1 MTAPFDV
8 PATDRGLA
16 LRRKVSE
23 HRFYLF
29 VTLCFC
35 LIALFAFAQTYYFR
49 WLFRTP
55 PLPFLLHVHAFVMSG
70 WVALLVVQSL
80 LISTN
85 RVSYHRRIGIVG
97 AGWALLVFFVGITT
111 TVNASIREVRAH
123 SPLMPM
129 QLAISGLEV
138 VQMLFFAAYV
148 SLAIY
153 WRRRSDFHKRLM
165 LLTIACMLPSV
176 LARLPFEFIS
186 NTIIL
191 AGLDVFI
198 VGCATFD
205 AIRNRRLHPVFIW
218 GGGSFI
224 AAFHIALPL
233 VQTQAW
239 TTWGTRLLD

>member
-1 MTAPFDV
+1 
-8 PATDRGLA
+8 
-16 LRRKVSE
+16 
-23 HRFYLF
+23 
-29 VTLCFC
+29 
-35 LIALFAFAQTYYFR
+35 
-49 WLFRTP
+49 
-55 PLPFLLHVHAFVMSG
+55 
-70 WVALLVVQSL
+70 
-80 LISTN
+80 
-85 RVSYHRRIGIVG
+85 
-97 AGWALLVFFVGITT
+97 
-111 TVNASIREVRAH
+111 
-123 SPLMPM
+123 M

-205 AIRNRRLHPVFIW
+205 AIRNRRLHPVFVW